1 MKIVTA
7 DSACSILDKELMP
20 TNILS
25 SVAIVVDFPYQTP
38 IQFQVRHG
46 DYSIKDPTVL
56 VHELRLCEE
65 LLDIEQAE
73 CIHFDLTLGGI
84 NLLDIT
90 DEFLFQLN
98 LSPRGRSVLHAI
110 LPDLRE
116 IALSIDEKYHAPVLA
131 MGKRSLPVRLAELQA
146 SAYGIARAIEITSI
160 SETGEPIYV
169 GLPEKTLAFFDEENK
184 VKVTSEEPMEG
195 NLTAEAPIN
204 NGVLVEPFLNPVT
217 RGFQVLKLTAKREGF
232 DKGGK

>member
-7 DSACSILDKELMP
+7 DSACSILDKDLMP

-25 SVAIVVDFPYQTP
+25 TVAIVVDFPYKTP
-38 IQFQVRHG
+38 IQVQARDG

-65 LLDIEQAE
+65 LLDIESAE
-73 CIHFDLTLGGI
+73 CVHFDLTLGGV

-98 LSPRGRSVLHAI
+98 LSPKGRSVLHAI

-116 IALSIDEKYHAPVLA
+116 LALSIDEKYHAPVLA
-131 MGKRSLPVRLAELQA
+131 MGKRSLPVRIAEMYA
-146 SAYGIARAIEITSI
+146 SAYGIARAMEIASVSEDEESI
-160 SETGEPIYV
+160 YL
-169 GLPEKTLAFFDEENK
+169 GLPEKTLAFFDEDGK

-195 NLTAEAPIN
+195 NLVAEAPISN
-204 NGVLVEPFLNPVT
+204 AVLVEPFLNPMT
-217 RGFQVLKLTAKREGF
+217 RGFQVLKLTAKR
-232 DKGGK
+232 GGV

>member
-1 MKIVTA
+1 
-7 DSACSILDKELMP
+7 MP

-25 SVAIVVDFPYQTP
+25 TVAIVVDFPYETP
-38 IQFQVRHG
+38 IQVQARDG

-65 LLDIEQAE
+65 LLDIEAAE
-73 CIHFDLTLGGI
+73 CVHFDLTLGGT

-131 MGKRSLPVRLAELQA
+131 MGKRSLPVRLAELHA
-146 SAYGIARAIEITSI
+146 SAYGIARAMEITST
-160 SETGEPIYV
+160 SETEEPISV
-169 GLPEKTLAFFDEENK
+169 GLPEKVLAFFDEEGK
-184 VKVTSEEPMEG
+184 VKVTSDEPMER
-195 NLTAEAPIN
+195 NLVAEAPIS
-204 NGVLVEPFLNPVT
+204 NGVLVEPFLNPMT
-217 RGFQVLKLTAKREGF
+217 RGFQVLRLTKTSEG
-232 DKGGK
+232 DNRNARVSIPRD

>member
-7 DSACSILDKELMP
+7 DSACSILNKDLMP

-25 SVAIVVDFPYQTP
+25 TVAIVVDFPYETP
-38 IQFQVRHG
+38 IKVHARAG

-65 LLDIEQAE
+65 LLGIEPAE
-73 CIHFDLTLGGI
+73 CVHFDLTLGGI
-84 NLLDIT
+84 NILDIT

-116 IALSIDEKYHAPVLA
+116 IALAIDEKYHAPVLA
-131 MGKRSLPVRLAELQA
+131 MGKRSLPVRLAELYA
-146 SAYGIARAIEITSI
+146 SAYGIARGIKIASV
-160 SETGEPIYV
+160 SEAEEPIYL
-169 GLPEKTLAFFDEENK
+169 GLPEKVLAFFDEKDK
-184 VKVTSEEPMEG
+184 VKVTSEEPMEKS
-195 NLTAEAPIN
+195 LVAEVPIS
-204 NGVLVEPFLNPVT
+204 NGVLVEPFLNPMT
-217 RGFQVLKLTAKREGF
+217 RGFQVLRLTKR
-232 DKGGK
+232 DA

>member
-7 DSACSILDKELMP
+7 DSACSILDKDLLP

-25 SVAIVVDFPYQTP
+25 TVAIVVDFPYKTP
-38 IQFQVRHG
+38 IQVQVRDG

-56 VHELRLCEE
+56 VHELRLCEK
-65 LLDIEQAE
+65 LLDIESAE
-73 CIHFDLTLGGI
+73 CVHFDLTLGGI
-84 NLLDIT
+84 NILDIT

-98 LSPRGRSVLHAI
+98 LSPTGRSVLHAI

-131 MGKRSLPVRLAELQA
+131 MGKRSLPVRLAELHA
-146 SAYGIARAIEITSI
+146 SAYGIARAMEIASAL
-160 SETGEPIYV
+160 ETEDPIYL
-169 GLPEKTLAFFDEENK
+169 GLPEKTLAFFDEEGK

-195 NLTAEAPIN
+195 SLIAETPIS

-217 RGFQVLKLTAKREGF
+217 RGFQVLRLTKR
-232 DKGGK
+232 DA